1 MQAWGLSDVGNV
13 RTQNQD
19 TFRIDRISDRV
30 LLAVVCDGMGG
41 AKSGNVASR
50 LAGEVF
56 SEEVLRS
63 FRKDATGQETE
74 QMLLAA
80 LKLANIS
87 VYEHAQISEAYSGMG
102 TTMVACLI
110 CDRGALILN
119 VGDSRG
125 YHIDSDGIRRVTTD
139 HSLVELM
146 VQRGELTPEE
156 ARVHPRRNLITRAVG
171 TTATIQADLYW
182 QPFSEGDCF
191 LLCSDG
197 LSNLVSQ
204 QELLFEIA
212 HGARKDDCCQRLI
225 EIAKDRGAPDN
236 VTALLVAV

>member
-87 VYEHAQISEAYSGMG
+87 VYEMIPEISNAVKEESKNNPG
-102 TTMVACLI
+102 
-110 CDRGALILN
+110 
-119 VGDSRG
+119 
-125 YHIDSDGIRRVTTD
+125 
-139 HSLVELM
+139 SLVRI
-146 VQRGELTPEE
+146 QRT
-156 ARVHPRRNLITRAVG
+156 
-171 TTATIQADLYW
+171 
-182 QPFSEGDCF
+182 
-191 LLCSDG
+191 G
-197 LSNLVSQ
+197 LF
-204 QELLFEIA
+204 LFEYFIL
-212 HGARKDDCCQRLI
+212 R
-225 EIAKDRGAPDN
+225 N
-236 VTALLVAV
+236 